1 MPRHGLD
8 VHFERISKFG
18 LVEVGSAGEGRSD
31 AVRDFIHGRLL
42 TSLQRACSVRKDL
55 FWPPE

>member
-1 MPRHGLD
+1 MPGDGLD

-31 AVRDFIHGRLL
+31 AVRDFVHGRLL
-42 TSLQRACSVRKDL
+42 TSLQRVCLVRKDL
-55 FWPPE
+55 FFAS

>member
-8 VHFERISKFG
+8 VHLERISKFG

-42 TSLQRACSVRKDL
+42 TSLQRVCLVRKDL
-55 FWPPE
+55 